1 MEENGPKKR
10 GRKKIVTVE
19 APKEQESEKKKRGRK
34 KKWETTPFKTN
45 YITENT
51 VDEKVPET
59 VQQDYK
65 DYNTNNFTFGNICIK
80 IHDKEQ
86 KENLKDM
93 FINNK
98 DEQCKLVLSG
108 DEEDTCEKNIHEKR
122 ITIYKNGENKQV
134 SKTDIR
140 CFNCH
145 HGFDNPPFYLPIDYC
160 NKTNRFKIFGNY
172 CSPNCVKSYCLNSKQ
187 YENKSYLVGQ
197 FYRRLF
203 GANFRI
209 EPAPSITYLIDYGGP
224 LTIDQYRKTFYK
236 NNRYIMSNIVSK
248 IVTI

>member
-93 FINNK
+93 FINKK
-98 DEQCKLVLSG
+98 DELSKLVLSG
-108 DEEDTCEKNIHEKR
+108 DEEDTCEKNMHEKR